1 MTNREATNNGY
12 KTYLRLLKYA
22 TPYWSIFILG
32 ALAMLIYALT
42 DTGFAYLIKT
52 LTDNF
57 AGTTD
62 GAYIGEW
69 KFNLP
74 IAVIIIFIIRGISGF
89 FSVYN
94 IGWIGRQVIK
104 ALREEVFTKFLYLP
118 TSFLDHKSNAELLSK
133 VTFNIEQVAESTSN
147 TITILIRDT
156 LTIFALTAYMVYLS
170 PRLAG
175 VIFLVAPVIALIVR
189 FLGKLFR
196 RYSERIQDSMG
207 DVTHLIKETLQNHRI
222 IKIFNGQDYES
233 QKFEQINE
241 GNRKHNMKLFSTK
254 AIGDA
259 VTIFV
264 ASLGVAGVVY
274 VATLGEVKDMEIG
287 NFTGFIT
294 AMVLLMTPLK
304 RLTNV
309 NAMIQRGI
317 AASAS
322 IFLLI
327 DEENEVDN
335 GEVEHL
341 IAHAEGLTGKIEFR
355 NVSFSYDKKQK
366 NALSDIDLTIQPGET
381 LAIVGKSGSGKTT
394 LVNLLPRFYDITEG
408 KLLIDGIAV
417 DNYILKSL
425 RNNISLVTQE
435 VILFNDTILN
445 NVAYGSFSE
454 EETLKA
460 ISAANMDEFV
470 DKLAEGLLT
479 KVGDEGI
486 LLSGGQRQRIAI
498 ARALLKD
505 APILILDEA
514 TSALDTESERYI
526 QNALEKL
533 MQNRTT
539 LVIAHRLST
548 VEKADRIV
556 VLADGEIVESGSHKE
571 LINQDGEY
579 ALLHRLQFNDKT

>member
-1 MTNREATNNGY
+1 
-12 KTYLRLLKYA
+12 
-22 TPYWSIFILG
+22 
-32 ALAMLIYALT
+32 
-42 DTGFAYLIKT
+42 
-52 LTDNF
+52 
-57 AGTTD
+57 
-62 GAYIGEW
+62 
-69 KFNLP
+69 
-74 IAVIIIFIIRGISGF
+74 
-89 FSVYN
+89 
-94 IGWIGRQVIK
+94 
-104 ALREEVFTKFLYLP
+104 
-118 TSFLDHKSNAELLSK
+118 
-133 VTFNIEQVAESTSN
+133 
-147 TITILIRDT
+147 
-156 LTIFALTAYMVYLS
+156 
-170 PRLAG
+170 
-175 VIFLVAPVIALIVR
+175 
-189 FLGKLFR
+189 
-196 RYSERIQDSMG
+196 
-207 DVTHLIKETLQNHRI
+207 
-222 IKIFNGQDYES
+222 
-233 QKFEQINE
+233 
-241 GNRKHNMKLFSTK
+241 
-254 AIGDA
+254 
-259 VTIFV
+259 
-264 ASLGVAGVVY
+264 
-274 VATLGEVKDMEIG
+274 
-287 NFTGFIT
+287 
-294 AMVLLMTPLK
+294 MTPLK

-322 IFLLI
+322 IFHLI
-327 DEENEVDN
+327 DEESEVDD
-335 GEVEHL
+335 GEVERL
-341 IAHAEGLTGKIEFR
+341 IANDEGLTGKIEFK
-355 NVSFSYDKKQK
+355 NVSFSYDNEEK
-366 NALSDIDLTIQPGET
+366 NALSNIDLTIQPGET

-394 LVNLLPRFYDITEG
+394 LVNLLPRFYDINKG
-408 KLLIDGIAV
+408 KLLIDGVAV
-417 DNYILKSL
+417 DNYTLQSL
-425 RNNISLVTQE
+425 RSNISLVTQE

-470 DKLAEGLLT
+470 DKLAEGLQT

-533 MQNRTT
+533 MHNRTT

>member
-22 TPYWSIFILG
+22 TPYGSIFILG

-233 QKFEQINE
+233 QKFEQVNE

-274 VATLGEVKDMEIG
+274 VATLGEVDMEIG

-408 KLLIDGIAV
+408 KLLIDGVVI
-417 DNYILKSL
+417 DNYTLKSL